1 MGSAAAHVQELP
13 MRIAL
18 LFALVLCT
26 VFESLSA
33 ASEPNAVRAKIPHAT
48 IIQGYPCARGNVWFY
63 PDGSLNQCAISRATS
78 FGEAQIPR
86 RSVIEL
92 WPNGATRYLTLSHNT
107 ILSGYRALGGSAL
120 LRIGSFQPS
129 INAFYPSGKLR
140 TLYLV
145 DDQIIQGIPCRGG
158 ATSLSY
164 TSLQGGNQVDFYEDG
179 QLRSCKLTHDY
190 AGQRSG
196 QRLLLPYQPKPPA
209 ATRLISDR

>member
-1 MGSAAAHVQELP
+1 MK
-13 MRIAL
+13 IAL

-26 VFESLSA
+26 VFENVST
-33 ASEPNAVRAKIPHAT
+33 ASEPNAVRAKILHDT
-48 IIQGYPCARGNVWFY
+48 IIQGYPCARGEAWFY
-63 PDGSLNQCAISRATS
+63 PDGSLNQCTVSRGTS

-92 WPNGATRYLTLSHNT
+92 WPSGATRYLTLSHNA

-120 LRIGSFQPS
+120 FRIGSFQPS
-129 INAFYPSGKLR
+129 INTFYPSGKLR
-140 TLYLV
+140 TIYLV

-158 ATSLSY
+158 AASLSY
-164 TSLQGGNQVDFYEDG
+164 ASLQGGNQVDFYEDG
-179 QLRSCKLTHDY
+179 QLRSCKLTRDY

-209 ATRLISDR
+209 ATKLISDR